1 VIDTQMLRERRVK
14 AEQRAHLAREV
25 VETILL
31 TALIFLVVHFSIQ
44 SRPVNTPSMEPG
56 LQPQQSIVVNSLAY
70 LFGAPRRGD
79 VIILHHH
86 HIPADAADRA
96 NGCSVDS
103 GTNGKFMTCD
113 YVKRVIGI
121 PGDTIQITPIQVI
134 VDGVVLK
141 EDKYIQVPQDV
152 PPNSAVLGP
161 VKLGTDQ
168 FFVLGDNRLNS
179 TDSRFWPTPVLRQD
193 IVGRVVMVFWPLN
206 SVKWLPNESSVF
218 DHVKQ

>member
-1 VIDTQMLRERRVK
+1 MPIRMPLSEIARCHAIMVGASGRSCAMTRAALPTTCAGGRGVIDTQMLRERRVK

-70 LFGAPRRGD
+70 LFSAPRRGD

-86 HIPADAADRA
+86 HIPADAADLP
-96 NGCSVDS
+96 NGCSVDN
-103 GTNGKFMTCD
+103 GTNGKFMTCA

-121 PGDTIQITPIQVI
+121 PGDTIQITPIQGI
-134 VDGVVLK
+134 VCG
-141 EDKYIQVPQDV
+141 
-152 PPNSAVLGP
+152 AVLNA
-161 VKLGTDQ
+161 
-168 FFVLGDNRLNS
+168 DN
-179 TDSRFWPTPVLRQD
+179 DIQWPT
-193 IVGRVVMVFWPLN
+193 
-206 SVKWLPNESSVF
+206 SVRPNGA
-218 DHVKQ
+218 